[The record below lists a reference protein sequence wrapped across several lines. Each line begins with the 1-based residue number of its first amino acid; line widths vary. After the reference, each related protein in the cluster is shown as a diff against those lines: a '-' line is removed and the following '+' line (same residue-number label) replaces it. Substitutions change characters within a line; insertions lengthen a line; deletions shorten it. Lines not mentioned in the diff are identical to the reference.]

1 MDFFK
6 LYSPP
11 KGVTPRKSIRLFY
24 MGIPL
29 YNTAV
34 FESDRY
40 VFKLPLNLRD
50 KMTTGNMCADFQ
62 LLKGDNVNFG
72 PATPEALILS
82 DRYD

>member
-11 KGVTPRKSIRLFY
+11 KGVAPRKNIRLFY

-34 FESDRY
+34 FENDRY
-40 VFKLPLNLRD
+40 VFKLPLNLRE
-50 KMTTGNMCADFQ
+50 KMTTGNIYADFR
-62 LLKGDNVNFG
+62 LIRDDNVRVG